1 MSDEPPLGAPANTDR
16 HGWDPFIPAAIVLLA
31 LLSWTCFQT
40 VQLVLDRNSLSK
52 VISGQAEKMEQ
63 SNKVRAALQSL
74 GTRTA
79 RLAQG
84 GNANATLIIEEL
96 RKRGITI
103 NPDQT
108 PATPAP

>member
-1 MSDEPPLGAPANTDR
+1 MSDEQPLGAPAATGG
-16 HGWDPFIPAAIVLLA
+16 HGWNPFVPALLALLA

-40 VQLVLDRNSLSK
+40 VQLVLDRNSLGD

-63 SNKVRAALQSL
+63 SNKVRAALQSI

-84 GNANATLIIEEL
+84 GNANATLIVEEL

-103 NPDQT
+103 NPDET
-108 PATPAP
+108 PPSK